1 MKIYFCALIASLVL
15 LGCSDNH
22 VYINETIDFSDLQF
36 PDPEKEYLLNN
47 KVDTMVFMTKEESLK
62 LFSFDDRADTFKYR
76 IYDLL
81 GRLVEEE
88 EIGFGGYRMHLQ
100 YDSLN
105 FLKHKVY
112 FTDFAA
118 VFAPTY
124 NYVKD
129 SLLLY
134 QYWTGNGID
143 TSIFRFDRQG
153 KLIESEEYSH
163 NDFGSGRFYKSQYF
177 YNSKNQL
184 TKKIAIT
191 PIVDMDY
198 FIEYEKDW
206 GELTSTAYITN
217 YHYSENKLD
226 STITYFY
233 YPSDRSYYHTE
244 KTYYNEKGLRVNT
257 IIKDSL
263 EIRYAYSFK

>member
-15 LGCSDNH
+15 LGCSDNY
-22 VYINETIDFSDLQF
+22 VNETIDFSDLSF
-36 PDPEKEYLLNN
+36 PDPEREYLLNN
-47 KVDTMVFMTKEESLK
+47 KVDTMFFITKEESLK
-62 LFSFDDRADTFKYR
+62 LAFLKETDTFKYR
-76 IYDLL
+76 IYDSLGLL
-81 GRLVEEE
+81 IKEKEF
-88 EIGFGGYRMHLQ
+88 GFGGHTMSLQ

-105 FLKHKVY
+105 FLKHKRY
-112 FTDFAA
+112 FTDFLA
-118 VFAPTY
+118 VFTPTY
-124 NYVKD
+124 SYVKD

-143 TSIFRFDRQG
+143 TSIFRFDKQG
-153 KLIESEEYSH
+153 RLIESEEYSH
-163 NDFGSGRFYKSQYF
+163 NDCGSGRFYKSQYF

-191 PIVDMDY
+191 PIIDMDY

-226 STITYFY
+226 STITCFY
-233 YPSDRSYYHTE
+233 YPSDWSYYHTE
-244 KTYYNEKGLRVNT
+244 KTYYDEKGLRTRT